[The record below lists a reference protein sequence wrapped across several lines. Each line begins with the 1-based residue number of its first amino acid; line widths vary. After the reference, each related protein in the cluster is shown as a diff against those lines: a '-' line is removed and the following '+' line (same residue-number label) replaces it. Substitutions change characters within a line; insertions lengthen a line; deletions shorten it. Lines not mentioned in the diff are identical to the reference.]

1 MYSKEERAKK
11 KKKELTRKGNISCKN
26 CIYIYLYNC
35 CLLLFSHSVMSDS
48 LRPLGLY
55 SQPGSSVHGIL
66 QERILEWAAIPF
78 SRLFQTRERTCISC
92 TAGRFFT
99 TEPILLKLPDS
110 TEKQSASFSSLK
122 IRNSVNII
130 RGTLV
135 SFANGEL

>member
-1 MYSKEERAKK
+1 MYSKEERAN
-11 KKKELTRKGNISCKN
+11 KEGHYFMQKLY
-26 CIYIYLYNC
+26 IYIYLYNC
-35 CLLLFSHSVMSDS
+35 CLLFFSHSVMSDS

-78 SRLFQTRERTCISC
+78 SRLFRTREQTCISC

-110 TEKQSASFSSLK
+110 TEKQSSSFSSLK

-130 RGTLV
+130 RGTLF